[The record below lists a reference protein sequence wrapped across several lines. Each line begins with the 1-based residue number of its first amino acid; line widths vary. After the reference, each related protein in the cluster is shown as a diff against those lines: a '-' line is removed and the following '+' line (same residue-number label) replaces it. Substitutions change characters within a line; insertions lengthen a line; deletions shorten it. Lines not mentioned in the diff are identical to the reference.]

1 MNLKF
6 GDFAGDN
13 REVKA
18 NRLEI
23 RRASAL
29 SVSRLV
35 SRKDI

>member
-23 RRASAL
+23 RRASDMIVRPL
-29 SVSRLV
+29 IQ
-35 SRKDI
+35 K